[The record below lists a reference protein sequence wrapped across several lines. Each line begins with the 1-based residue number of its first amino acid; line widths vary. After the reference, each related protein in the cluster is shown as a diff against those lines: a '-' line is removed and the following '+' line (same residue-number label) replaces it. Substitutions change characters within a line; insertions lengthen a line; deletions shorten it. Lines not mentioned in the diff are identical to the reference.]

1 MFYVKF
7 IKFGLVGASGLIIDF
22 FVTWLLKEKLHFNK
36 YVANS
41 FGFILAV
48 SNNYILNRIY
58 TFQNSD
64 ANIGEQFTSFL
75 IIALIGFGIN
85 MLLLYL
91 LQTYTKTNFYVF
103 KIIITL
109 IVFIWNFGANNWYTF
124 K

>member
-1 MFYVKF
+1 MFYFKF
-7 IKFGLVGASGLIIDF
+7 IKFGLVGASGLVIDF
-22 FVTWLLKEKLHFNK
+22 FITWLLKEKLHSNK
-36 YVANS
+36 YFANS
-41 FGFILAV
+41 VGFILAV
-48 SNNYILNRIY
+48 TNNYMLNRMY

-64 ANIGEQFTSFL
+64 SNIGAQFTSFL
-75 IIALIGFGIN
+75 LIALIGFGIN

-91 LQTYTKTNFYVF
+91 LQNYTKTNFYIS

>member
-36 YVANS
+36 YLANS

-75 IIALIGFGIN
+75 IIALIFSS
-85 MLLLYL
+85 
-91 LQTYTKTNFYVF
+91 
-103 KIIITL
+103 IIL
-109 IVFIWNFGANNWYTF
+109 ILF
-124 K
+124 

>member
-22 FVTWLLKEKLHFNK
+22 FITWLLKEKLYFNK

-91 LQTYTKTNFYVF
+91 LQTYTKTNFYVS

>member
-22 FVTWLLKEKLHFNK
+22 FITWLLKEKLYFNK

-58 TFQNSD
+58 TFQNSNS
-64 ANIGEQFTSFL
+64 NIGEQFTSFL

-91 LQTYTKTNFYVF
+91 LQTYTKTNFYVS